1 VSKKIIVE
9 YFGFR
14 GDGSTVKEAKLDAGR
29 KIAALHV
36 GHWLPELIEWRGE
49 AALVYRTLDGWEYTF
64 IQHDGGALR
73 TRGIAIGDGTF
84 AGTVRAARR
93 HLVDIAWRF
102 GDPVDLFPEWFKN
115 SEDRRDIIGRREW
128 QIRYRRLK
136 AEGKSDGEAHQLASE
151 ISAPR
156 DVRANASSEARELLV
171 AF

>member
-1 VSKKIIVE
+1 ME
-9 YFGFR
+9 R
-14 GDGSTVKEAKLDAGR
+14 
-29 KIAALHV
+29 
-36 GHWLPELIEWRGE
+36 
-49 AALVYRTLDGWEYTF
+49 
-64 IQHDGGALR
+64 
-73 TRGIAIGDGTF
+73 F

-156 DVRANASSEARELLV
+156 DVRANASSEARELFV